1 MDYKGYGEE
10 ESGKLLAPNWINLG
24 KVVMTKEPGVASTT
38 WLCSS
43 NS

>member
-10 ESGKLLAPNWINLG
+10 ESGKLLAPNRINLG
-24 KVVMTKEPGVASTT
+24 KVVMTKEPGVVPTT